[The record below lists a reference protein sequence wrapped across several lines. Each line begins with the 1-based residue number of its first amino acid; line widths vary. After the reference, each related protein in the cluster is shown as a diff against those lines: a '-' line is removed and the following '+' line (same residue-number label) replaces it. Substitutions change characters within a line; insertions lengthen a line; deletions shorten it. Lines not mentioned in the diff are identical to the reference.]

1 MYLRPMTASEVKQWY
16 DRELT
21 RAFPPDECK
30 PLSEIAALMERGRY
44 EALGLYEEDALLGY
58 ATLLWEPAWPGY
70 VLLDY
75 LGVTAAHRNRGLG
88 GRICS
93 QLRARCR
100 DRAVMITE
108 AEAPVP
114 GGAPAE
120 NALRCRRLAFYEHC
134 GFRPVYEIGACG
146 ARFQALVLGTPP
158 EGRAELAAAHRAI
171 YGPERTDV
179 KVPLGPEECP
189 PPPRERK
196 G

>member
-44 EALGLYEEDALLGY
+44 EALGLYAEDALLGY

-114 GGAPAE
+114 GGDPGGERPA
-120 NALRCRRLAFYEHC
+120 L
-134 GFRPVYEIGACG
+134 
-146 ARFQALVLGTPP
+146 P
-158 EGRAELAAAHRAI
+158 EAGIL
-171 YGPERTDV
+171 
-179 KVPLGPEECP
+179 
-189 PPPRERK
+189 
-196 G
+196 